1 MVGLAIGGA
10 YLAGGMARAAVVHAQ
25 ISRLAADSK
34 DFSNTSLAEGAAEDP
49 GALALARRLDA
60 YAVAE
65 ADQQDRRLIAYAE
78 KLEARHEG
86 RGFAPGM
93 IQRASLTRSNQP
105 ITPARPFQLRG
116 VLEQS
121 RDLECLTQ
129 AVYYEAR
136 GETREGQQ
144 AVAQVVLNRTRHPAF
159 PKTVCGVVFQRV
171 RSTCQFSFACD
182 GSVARRVELKAWSRA
197 EQVAAQALAGSVAPE
212 VGNATHFH
220 VARVSP
226 SWRNSLQRVAQ
237 VGAHV
242 FYRFGGRAGS
252 AHAFDETPEL
262 SDPIVPAMP
271 AADETQP
278 ILASLSLA
286 PLANTVATTVANGVA
301 ATAQA
306 GADLV
311 MAAAGSAKAATQPR
325 AEPAEAPKPAAAPAP
340 ASVAP
345 VAMAPVQTDPAK
357 PAETAPRS

>member
-25 ISRLAADSK
+25 ISRLAADSA
-34 DFSNTSLAEGAAEDP
+34 DFSETTLTAGAAQDP
-49 GALALARRLDA
+49 GALAVASRLGP
-60 YAVAE
+60 YAAIE
-65 ADQQDRRLIAYAE
+65 ADTPNPRLIAYAE
-78 KLEARHEG
+78 RLEALHQRPG
-86 RGFAPGM
+86 VGPGM
-93 IQRASLTRSNQP
+93 IQRASLTSAAP
-105 ITPARPFQLRG
+105 SITPARPFALRG

-136 GETREGQQ
+136 GETGEGQR
-144 AVAQVVLNRTRHPAF
+144 AVAQVVLNRTRHPAY
-159 PKTVCGVVFQRV
+159 PRTVCGVVFQRV

-182 GSVARRVELKAWSRA
+182 GSVSRRVELKAWNRA
-197 EQVAAQALAGSVAPE
+197 ERVAAKALAGEVMPE

-226 SWRNSLQRVAQ
+226 AWRHSLHRVGQ
-237 VGAHV
+237 IGAHV

-252 AHAFDETPEL
+252 ARAFDDTPEL
-262 SDPIVPAMP
+262 SEPLTPALP
-271 AADETQP
+271 AVDETQP
-278 ILASLSLA
+278 ILASLTLA

-311 MAAAGSAKAATQPR
+311 MAAAGSAKSAPQPAR
-325 AEPAEAPKPAAAPAP
+325 AEPVEAAKPAATAPAI
-340 ASVAP
+340 AP
-345 VAMAPVQTDPAK
+345 VATAPAIETDSAK
-357 PAETAPRS
+357 PGQPAPNT